1 MKIKKEPKLVPSPE
15 ATIAGGGDQPWFCY
29 RRTYTN
35 KDVKGK
41 IYFNYE
47 KSGYMWD
54 VFRKVE
60 EKNLDT
66 LGHFFNS
73 FVLLIVLF
81 YYTISIGYFSLQ

>member
-15 ATIAGGGDQPWFCY
+15 ATIAGGGDQPWFRY
-29 RRTYTN
+29 RITYTN
-35 KDVKGK
+35 KDVKEK
-41 IYFNYE
+41 IYFNHEENAYVR
-47 KSGYMWD
+47 D

-81 YYTISIGYFSLQ
+81 YYTISIGYFTL